1 MNFHLEKE
9 FNLDENLSLKTTRIT
24 STDRSRGKTLDNPIE
39 LMEDSTKYRALK
51 KFILRKRVYVMSV
64 IYDITKEKIMK
75 EIIF

>member
-51 KFILRKRVYVMSV
+51 KFILRKRGYTISTTSN
-64 IYDITKEKIMK
+64 IKTEKRMT
-75 EIIF
+75 